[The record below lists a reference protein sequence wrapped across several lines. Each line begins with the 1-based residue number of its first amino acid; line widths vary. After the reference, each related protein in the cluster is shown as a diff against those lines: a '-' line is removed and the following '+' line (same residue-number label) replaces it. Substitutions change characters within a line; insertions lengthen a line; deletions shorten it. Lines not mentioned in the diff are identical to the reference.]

1 MTAALLIAQAPPSAP
16 PAAGGAQL
24 VLAALL
30 GIAVIVVLITRFS
43 VHPFLSLT
51 IGSLVTAAVAGQALD
66 AAITSYSNGFGS
78 TAASVGTLI
87 ALGAMFGKL
96 LADSGGADEIV
107 DTLVGRSSTRALP
120 WTMALVGAI
129 IGLPMFFEIGLVLLM
144 PVIFLV
150 SRRSGLSLMKIG
162 IPALAGLSAMH
173 GLVPPHPGP
182 LVAVT
187 ALKANLGITLALG
200 VLVAIPTVIIAGPL
214 FAKVAARWVD
224 VAAPEMYDTE
234 EPASGGGGVATEQRT
249 RPKFGVTLATV
260 LLPVVLMLAKALAD
274 ILLPKGGPKSVL
286 DIIGTPLIALLVAVV
301 VAMFTLG
308 GGAHMGRKGIA
319 ASLEQSLPP
328 IAGILLI
335 VAAGGGFK
343 QVLVDTKIGDLIAGW
358 VSGSGFSVLLLGWLV
373 AVLIR
378 LATGS
383 ATVATV
389 TAAGILAPLVATI
402 DPGTTSLLVL
412 AIGSGSLFLSH
423 VNDAGFWLVKEYFGI
438 SVGQTLRTWSVMET
452 LISVVGLV
460 FVLLLGLVV

>member
-1 MTAALLIAQAPPSAP
+1 M
-16 PAAGGAQL
+16 
-24 VLAALL
+24 
-30 GIAVIVVLITRFS
+30 IVVLITRFT
-43 VHPFLSLT
+43 VHPFLPLT
-51 IGSLVTAAVAGQALD
+51 IGSLVTAAVAGQPLD

-187 ALKANLGITLALG
+187 ALKANLGLTLALG

-214 FAKVAARWVD
+214 FAKLAARWVD
-224 VAAPEMYDTE
+224 VTAPEMYDTE
-234 EPASGGGGVATEQRT
+234 APASGGGGVATEQRT

-274 ILLPKGGPKSVL
+274 ILLPKGGPPRACS
-286 DIIGTPLIALLVAVV
+286 T
-301 VAMFTLG
+301 
-308 GGAHMGRKGIA
+308 
-319 ASLEQSLPP
+319 S
-328 IAGILLI
+328 
-335 VAAGGGFK
+335 
-343 QVLVDTKIGDLIAGW
+343 
-358 VSGSGFSVLLLGWLV
+358 
-373 AVLIR
+373 
-378 LATGS
+378 S
-383 ATVATV
+383 A
-389 TAAGILAPLVATI
+389 
-402 DPGTTSLLVL
+402 
-412 AIGSGSLFLSH
+412 
-423 VNDAGFWLVKEYFGI
+423 
-438 SVGQTLRTWSVMET
+438 RR
-452 LISVVGLV
+452 
-460 FVLLLGLVV
+460 